1 MISFTDITESI
12 WHIRNNNKQ
21 KATTERKTYK
31 DFVFVKTCQS
41 HYKDLSA
48 LDLAE
53 EINIPVSTSMLYKND
68 KNLFF
73 IATSAN
79 ISKKYHK
86 PNELLDHFTDAV

>member
-12 WHIRNNNKQ
+12 WHIRNTNKQ

-53 EINIPVSTSMLYKND
+53 EINTPVFTSMLYKND

-86 PNELLDHFTDAV
+86 TNELLDHFTDAE

>member
-1 MISFTDITESI
+1 MS
-12 WHIRNNNKQ
+12 
-21 KATTERKTYK
+21 
-31 DFVFVKTCQS
+31 KTCQS
-41 HYKDLSA
+41 NYKDLSA

-53 EINIPVSTSMLYKND
+53 EINTPVSTSMLYKND

-86 PNELLDHFTDAV
+86 PNELLDHFTNAELSRNEVYRTTDLEVSTLIEKVLIQKIIRQF